1 MFREY
6 DAQMHI
12 YGYGNTEEE
21 AISELAFN
29 KLKRDITVDK
39 DWVER
44 RKLLHSWCPTP
55 NSIYFT
61 GVTSVIYNNGTLTN
75 TNTGKSVVVK
85 DEPLS
90 QFISLYY
97 VLNREVS
104 FADFCITYSK
114 TIDEFFKGIAPN
126 SWSMK
131 DFPDFK
137 PGELSSDITILHKI
151 DNRAFVGESTNH
163 NVLVC
168 SNYKDLIEVD
178 VPIGVP
184 VKNMVAYG
192 LAKLGYL
199 YNGEV
204 LV

>member
-6 DAQMHI
+6 DAKMRV
-12 YGYGNTEEE
+12 YGYGTTREE

-29 KLKRDITVDK
+29 KLKRDINVDSN
-39 DWVER
+39 WVER
-44 RKLLHSWCPTP
+44 RKQLHSWCPTDT
-55 NSIYFT
+55 SIYFT
-61 GVTSVIYNNGTLTN
+61 GITSVLYTNGTLIN
-75 TNTGKSVVVK
+75 TTTGQSVALK

-97 VLNREVS
+97 LLNHEVS

-114 TIDEFFKGIAPN
+114 TIDEFFDVVAPN
-126 SWSMK
+126 SWHIK

-137 PGELSSDITILHKI
+137 PGNLSNDITILHQI
-151 DNRAFVGESTNH
+151 DNRAFVGENTEH
-163 NVLVC
+163 TLLVC
-168 SNYKDLIEVD
+168 SNYTDIIEVD

-184 VKNMVAYG
+184 IRNMVAYG
-192 LAKLGYL
+192 LAKLGFI

-204 LV
+204 LM